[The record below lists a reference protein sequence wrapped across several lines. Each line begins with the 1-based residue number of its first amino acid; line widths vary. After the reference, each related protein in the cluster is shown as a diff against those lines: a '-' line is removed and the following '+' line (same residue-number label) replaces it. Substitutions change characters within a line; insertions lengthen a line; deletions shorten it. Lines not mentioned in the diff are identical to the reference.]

1 MLHHQQECFK
11 HPLKTK
17 QCKTDL
23 RRYGTPVLWS
33 RLEEKNREEIEPME
47 AKKIFSLVLP
57 AEWQMHMSNIC
68 IKKWCLRDDDLIQ
81 KGVIGSCWLLK
92 TALLVT
98 QTSNLLAF
106 WRTASPSSSF
116 VKWVSQ
122 GRAIIQ
128 KFCDMYYKCH
138 VHLCIILP
146 DVHKSKNKR
155 WWLTND

>member
-68 IKKWCLRDDDLIQ
+68 IKNGVLEMMTSYR
-81 KGVIGSCWLLK
+81 KG
-92 TALLVT
+92 
-98 QTSNLLAF
+98 LLAAAGYSRLHF
-106 WRTASPSSSF
+106 LSP
-116 VKWVSQ
+116 
-122 GRAIIQ
+122 R
-128 KFCDMYYKCH
+128 
-138 VHLCIILP
+138 HLIC
-146 DVHKSKNKR
+146 
-155 WWLTND
+155 